1 MHSCWIIVFFVCCSC
16 FYFIVCAFKMLFG
29 KGFGKENIKEIEK
42 KEKGGSPP
50 CRPGGQPAPGFLP
63 PTRGPAYGPGRAGA
77 PHFPPSP
84 SFLRLTTRAH
94 ASAPISFFPA
104 WTSRFRPGDSPAPN
118 RIRGSGIS
126 LPIWLNCALL
136 SPCAP
141 RRVLICILIAK
152 PSPSRPKPRELD
164 LADSRAHPSP

>member
-1 MHSCWIIVFFVCCSC
+1 
-16 FYFIVCAFKMLFG
+16 
-29 KGFGKENIKEIEK
+29 
-42 KEKGGSPP
+42 
-50 CRPGGQPAPGFLP
+50 
-63 PTRGPAYGPGRAGA
+63 
-77 PHFPPSP
+77 
-84 SFLRLTTRAH
+84 
-94 ASAPISFFPA
+94 
-104 WTSRFRPGDSPAPN
+104 
-118 RIRGSGIS
+118 